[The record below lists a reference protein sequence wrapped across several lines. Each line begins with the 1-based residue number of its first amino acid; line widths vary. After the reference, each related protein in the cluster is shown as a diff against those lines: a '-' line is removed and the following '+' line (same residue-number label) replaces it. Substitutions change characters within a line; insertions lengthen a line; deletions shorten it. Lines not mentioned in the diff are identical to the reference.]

1 MSPSHKEIDMLKIYV
16 DPINGKEIY
25 VKSVCRPT
33 QSLLQGAPYYRENYI
48 LSVPPRHPIPF
59 KPLLLK

>member
-1 MSPSHKEIDMLKIYV
+1 MLKIYV

-33 QSLLQGAPYYRENYI
+33 QSLLQGAPYHREKYI